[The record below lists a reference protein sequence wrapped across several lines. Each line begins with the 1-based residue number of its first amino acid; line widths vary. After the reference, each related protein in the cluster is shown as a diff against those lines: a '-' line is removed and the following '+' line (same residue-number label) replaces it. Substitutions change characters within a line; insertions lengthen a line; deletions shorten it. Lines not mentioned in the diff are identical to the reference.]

1 MKTIAGKASNAALLQ
16 AILDAEGL
24 TLVQQK
30 EALHTALSAVIRR
43 QMQETFERRVK

>member
-1 MKTIAGKASNAALLQ
+1 MTNPASPAAFLQ

-24 TLVQQK
+24 TLAQQK
-30 EALHTALSAVIRR
+30 EALHTALSAVIRK

>member
-1 MKTIAGKASNAALLQ
+1 MKASGNSPAAFLQ

-24 TLVQQK
+24 TLTQQK

>member
-1 MKTIAGKASNAALLQ
+1 MTHPASPTAFLQ

-24 TLVQQK
+24 TLAQQK
-30 EALHTALSAVIRR
+30 EALHAALSAVIRK

>member
-1 MKTIAGKASNAALLQ
+1 MENPASPAAFIQ

-24 TLVQQK
+24 TLAQQK
-30 EALHTALSAVIRR
+30 EALHAALSAVIRK

>member
-1 MKTIAGKASNAALLQ
+1 MKASGNSPAAFLQ
-16 AILDAEGL
+16 AILDAEGM
-24 TLVQQK
+24 TLAQQK

>member
-1 MKTIAGKASNAALLQ
+1 MTNPASPAAFLQ

-24 TLVQQK
+24 TLAQQK
-30 EALHTALSAVIRR
+30 EALHAALSAIIRK

>member
-1 MKTIAGKASNAALLQ
+1 MTSPASPAAFLQ

-24 TLVQQK
+24 TLAQQK
-30 EALHTALSAVIRR
+30 ETLHTALSAVIRR

>member
-1 MKTIAGKASNAALLQ
+1 MTHPASPAAFLQ

-24 TLVQQK
+24 SLPQQK
-30 EALHTALSAVIRR
+30 EALHAALSAVIRR

>member
-1 MKTIAGKASNAALLQ
+1 MKASGNSPAAFLQ

-24 TLVQQK
+24 TPTQQK
-30 EALHTALSAVIRR
+30 EALHAALSAVIRK

>member
-1 MKTIAGKASNAALLQ
+1 MTSPASPAAFLQ

-24 TLVQQK
+24 TLAQQK

-43 QMQETFERRVK
+43 QMQETHERKVK

>member
-1 MKTIAGKASNAALLQ
+1 MTNPASPAAFLQ

-24 TLVQQK
+24 SLAQQK
-30 EALHTALSAVIRR
+30 EALHAALSAVIRK